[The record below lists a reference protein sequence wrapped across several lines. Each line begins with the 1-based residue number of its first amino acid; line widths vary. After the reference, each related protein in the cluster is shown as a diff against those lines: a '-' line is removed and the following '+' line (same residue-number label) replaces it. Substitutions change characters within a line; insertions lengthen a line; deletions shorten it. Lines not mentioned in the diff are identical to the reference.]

1 MSAPLTEQQKLIH
14 FLNRTSFGPRRED
27 VEKIQRLGI
36 RAYLDEQ
43 LHPERIAD
51 TAVEE
56 KVAGLKTMRLSSRE
70 LIDLYPTPQQAKQRL
85 AQNPEMIPRQDTVAM
100 TQGP

>member
-43 LHPERIAD
+43 LHPERITD
-51 TAVEE
+51 NIVEE
-56 KVAGLKTMRLSSRE
+56 KIAGLKTMPD
-70 LIDLYPTPQQAKQRL
+70 IYPVKIVETMGRHGSLVQ
-85 AQNPEMIPRQDTVAM
+85 
-100 TQGP
+100 